1 MRTVR
6 FAAALLAGLVLAG
19 GHPAGAKKI
28 KVGGMT
34 IAFERSSKELARA
47 ITLQVGEV
55 RDRFSANR
63 RALSTVPGPDGKPA
77 YLPQEVN
84 GLILRTREDLDK
96 AIEKAQP
103 AGTEPLRAW
112 SAAEIDRIQQ
122 ELAAA
127 TPIASFSAP
136 SSPRAVAV
144 AASLR
149 EFGLPMFASAKPPRP
164 KPAPPKPAPP
174 KPVSPKPVTVTAGT
188 ADRILD
194 EVGEV
199 VNRIFVLASHDDL
212 EVKLWVGSTPT
223 PKATFRFWPQ
233 GNIKGSPP
241 DPLIVQTDGK
251 KDHVLRGL
259 YSYRVSW
266 GKGAVTQVIEYPN
279 PTNPSAVG
287 MASER
292 LDLVNGSSFFC
303 CQLNDG
309 YCRHVDD
316 EKECRR

>member
-1 MRTVR
+1 M
-6 FAAALLAGLVLAG
+6 
-19 GHPAGAKKI
+19 
-28 KVGGMT
+28 
-34 IAFERSSKELARA
+34 A
-47 ITLQVGEV
+47 IQVGMVKKQYDE
-55 RDRFSANR
+55 NR
-63 RALSTVPGPDGKPA
+63 RALRTVQGPDGKPA
-77 YLPQEVN
+77 FLQQEVA
-84 GLILRTREDLDK
+84 GLITRTGQDLDQ
-96 AIEKAQP
+96 AIEKVQP

-112 SAAEIDRIQQ
+112 AAAELERIQK
-122 ELAAA
+122 EIPAAPGP
-127 TPIASFSAP
+127 TASFPGFAASH
-136 SSPRAVAV
+136 AVAV
-144 AASLR
+144 V
-149 EFGLPMFASAKPPRP
+149 ASAKPPKP
-164 KPAPPKPAPP
+164 APSKPAPPKPAPS
-174 KPVSPKPVTVTAGT
+174 KPATIPAETSN
-188 ADRILD
+188 RILD
-194 EVGEV
+194 QVEEV
-199 VNRIFVLASHDDL
+199 VERIFVLASHDDL
-212 EVKLWVGSTPT
+212 EVKLWVGSMPT

-233 GNIKGSPP
+233 GKIKGSPP
-241 DPLIVQTDGK
+241 GPLIVQTDGK

>member
-6 FAAALLAGLVLAG
+6 FTAALLAGLLLAAG
-19 GHPAGAKKI
+19 PPASAKKI

-55 RDRFSANR
+55 RDRFRENR
-63 RALSTVPGPDGKPA
+63 RTLSRVPGADGKPA

-103 AGTEPLRAW
+103 TGTEPLRAW
-112 SAAEIDRIQQ
+112 TAAEIDRIQR

-127 TPIASFSAP
+127 TPIASFPAAHGD
-136 SSPRAVAV
+136 AVF
-144 AASLR
+144 ASLR
-149 EFGLPMFASAKPPRP
+149 GFGLPLLASAKPPRP
-164 KPAPPKPAPP
+164 KPAPSKPAPPKPAPP
-174 KPVSPKPVTVTAGT
+174 KPVTVTAST

-212 EVKLWVGSTPT
+212 EVKLWVGSMPA
-223 PKATFRFWPQ
+223 PKATFSFWPQ
-233 GNIKGSPP
+233 GTVKGSPP
-241 DPLIVQTDGK
+241 APTLIQTNGTRG
-251 KDHVLRGL
+251 HVLRGL
-259 YSYRVSW
+259 YVYHAAWRQ
-266 GKGAVTQVIEYPN
+266 GPVTWVINYPN
-279 PTNPSAVG
+279 PAGPS
-287 MASER
+287 MAGER

-303 CQLNDG
+303 CQFKDG
-309 YCRHVDD
+309 YCRHVDR
-316 EKECRR
+316 EKDCR